1 MPQPN
6 TSGMEPAFG
15 DAFRSCCLYSSL
27 DQTVASPESSP
38 DSGFLYEQERQL
50 AYTNSSRNDL
60 LSLNLYRSPVK
71 DNIELL
77 SDLVDDEPSDSN
89 RCERWDISAL
99 EDFTKYTKTD
109 LWNNKELD
117 LLGLDEHASPYQN
130 EAEVSQTPTLAELN
144 ADDSQLVG
152 DSWCLLRTV
161 KEASPFSGKPD
172 SVCRTTET
180 FKKGNCMDSLID
192 SDFQSDGTVFL
203 QKREDQQ
210 SHLRSSEP
218 CIKAVGPRNTEVP
231 SKPGSHDLRNQT
243 SNSRVKVDSV
253 SSPEDGAVRNRTGSS
268 SWKHHKQSATTELR
282 DKSVEKT
289 DFNKGDGQVYTH
301 LTAFPIWSDGQ
312 ASGGR
317 SPEAGIELKNDEHNY
332 SLFSAEGVGLQA
344 KEERLEPD
352 DGSDSDQDDSENE
365 DDEEEEDDD
374 DEDADKDD
382 FSDYLSDAGNEHE
395 PSADVASETGARRLK
410 RRYFWEYNDSHAT
423 PSKQERTLQP
433 SEWDCYTLPSN
444 VYQKENG
451 IGQGRRMAKKSRRTD
466 VDDLTPNPRKLLH
479 IGDELKKLNKVIDD
493 LTPVNELPMNARPRS
508 RKEKNKLASRACRLK
523 KKAQHEANK
532 IKLWGLN
539 TEHDNLLQVIV
550 AIKRQI
556 MKRVESSDG
565 TEEESMT
572 EKLDKLMK
580 DTVGRSVAGQTS
592 EFVNEILGNV
602 ATGEAA
608 GGQS

>member
-6 TSGMEPAFG
+6 VSGMEPAFG

-27 DQTVASPESSP
+27 DQTVTSPDSSP

-71 DNIELL
+71 ENIELL

-109 LWNNKELD
+109 LWNDKELD

-130 EAEVSQTPTLAELN
+130 EAEISQTPTLAELN
-144 ADDSQLVG
+144 ADDSQLIA
-152 DSWCLLRTV
+152 DSWCFFRPV
-161 KEASPFSGKPD
+161 KDASPFSSKPD
-172 SVCRTTET
+172 SVCRTAENP
-180 FKKGNCMDSLID
+180 KKGNCMDPLID
-192 SDFQSDGTVFL
+192 PDYQSESTVFL
-203 QKREDQQ
+203 HKREDQQ
-210 SHLRSSEP
+210 SHLRSSKS
-218 CIKAVGPRNTEVP
+218 CIAAVGPRNTEIP
-231 SKPGSHDLRNQT
+231 SKSGNQDLRDQT
-243 SNSRVKVDSV
+243 SDSRAHTDSV
-253 SSPEDGAVRNRTGSS
+253 SNPEERAVHNRTASS
-268 SWKHHKQSATTELR
+268 SWKHHRRSAATGLG
-282 DKSVEKT
+282 DAGVEKS
-289 DFNKGDGQVYTH
+289 DFNKGDGQACTH
-301 LTAFPIWSDGQ
+301 LTAFPIWSARQ
-312 ASGGR
+312 ASEGQ
-317 SPEAGIELKNDEHNY
+317 SPEAGVELQNHEHNY
-332 SLFSAEGVGLQA
+332 SLFSAEGLGLQTS
-344 KEERLEPD
+344 EERLEPEN
-352 DGSDSDQDDSENE
+352 GSDSEQDDSENE
-365 DDEEEEDDD
+365 DDEEEDD
-374 DEDADKDD
+374 DEDKDD
-382 FSDYLSDAGNEHE
+382 FSDYLSEAGNEHE
-395 PSADVASETGARRLK
+395 TSADVASEMGGRRLK
-410 RRYFWEYNDSHAT
+410 RRYFWEYSDSHVT

-451 IGQGRRMAKKSRRTD
+451 VGQGRRMAKKSRRTD

-493 LTPVNELPMNARPRS
+493 LTPVNELPVNARPRS

-539 TEHDNLLQVIV
+539 TEHDNLLKVIV

-556 MKRVESSDG
+556 MQRVESSDG
-565 TEEESMT
+565 SEEESMT

-580 DTVGRSVAGQTS
+580 DTIGRSVAGQTS
-592 EFVNEILGNV
+592 EFVNDVLEKV
-602 ATGEAA
+602 SAGESA
-608 GGQS
+608 GGLS

>member
-6 TSGMEPAFG
+6 ASAMEPAFG

-27 DQTVASPESSP
+27 DQTVASPDSSP

-60 LSLNLYRSPVK
+60 ISLNLYRSPVK

-89 RCERWDISAL
+89 KGERWDISAL

-144 ADDSQLVG
+144 ADDSQLVA
-152 DSWCLLRTV
+152 DSWCLLRNV
-161 KEASPFSGKPD
+161 KEASPFSSKPNN
-172 SVCRTTET
+172 VCRTTENP
-180 FKKGNCMDSLID
+180 KKGNCMDSLID
-192 SDFQSDGTVFL
+192 SDFQSNGTAFL

-210 SHLRSSEP
+210 GHSRSSQP
-218 CIKAVGPRNTEVP
+218 CIDTASPRNAELP
-231 SKPGSHDLRNQT
+231 SKSGSHDLRDQT
-243 SNSRVKVDSV
+243 GNSRVQVDPV
-253 SSPEDGAVRNRTGSS
+253 ASPEAGADHNRAGSGP
-268 SWKHHKQSATTELR
+268 WKYHKRSAAAEPR
-282 DKSVEKT
+282 DRGTEKT
-289 DFNKGDGQVYTH
+289 DASKGAGQVYTH
-301 LTAFPIWSDGQ
+301 LTAFPICSDRQ

-317 SPEAGIELKNDEHNY
+317 SPEAGVELKNDEHNY
-332 SLFSAEGVGLQA
+332 SLFSAEGLGMQA
-344 KEERLEPD
+344 NEERLEPE
-352 DGSDSDQDDSENE
+352 DGTDSEPDDSENE
-365 DDEEEEDDD
+365 DDEEEEEEEDD
-374 DEDADKDD
+374 DEDKDD
-382 FSDYLSDAGNEHE
+382 FSDYLSEGGNEHE
-395 PSADVASETGARRLK
+395 ASADVASEAGGRRLK
-410 RRYFWEYNDSHAT
+410 RRYFWEYSDSHAT

-451 IGQGRRMAKKSRRTD
+451 VGQGRRMAKKSRRTD

-539 TEHDNLLQVIV
+539 TEH
-550 AIKRQI
+550 
-556 MKRVESSDG
+556 
-565 TEEESMT
+565 
-572 EKLDKLMK
+572 
-580 DTVGRSVAGQTS
+580 GRSVAGQTS
-592 EFVNEILGNV
+592 EFVNEVLEKVSAGDP
-602 ATGEAA
+602 A
-608 GGQS
+608 GGLS

>member
-6 TSGMEPAFG
+6 VSGMEPAFG

-27 DQTVASPESSP
+27 DQTVASPDSSP
-38 DSGFLYEQERQL
+38 DSGFLYEQERQR

-71 DNIELL
+71 ENIELL

-109 LWNNKELD
+109 IWNNKELD
-117 LLGLDEHASPYQN
+117 LLGLDEHTSPYQN
-130 EAEVSQTPTLAELN
+130 EAEISQTPTLAELN
-144 ADDSQLVG
+144 ADDSQLVV
-152 DSWCLLRTV
+152 DSWCLLRPV

-172 SVCRTTET
+172 GVCRTAENP
-180 FKKGNCMDSLID
+180 KKGNCMDPLID

-203 QKREDQQ
+203 QKREEQQ
-210 SHLRSSEP
+210 SRLRSGKSSVT
-218 CIKAVGPRNTEVP
+218 AVGPRNTEIP
-231 SKPGSHDLRNQT
+231 SKSGNQNPSEQT
-243 SNSRVKVDSV
+243 SNSRVHADSV
-253 SSPEDGAVRNRTGSS
+253 SNAEEGAVDNRTGLS
-268 SWKHHKQSATTELR
+268 SWQNHKPSAATELEER
-282 DKSVEKT
+282 SGENS
-289 DFNKGDGQVYTH
+289 DFNKGNGQVCTN
-301 LTAFPIWSDGQ
+301 LTAFPIWPARQ
-312 ASGGR
+312 ASGGQ
-317 SPEAGIELKNDEHNY
+317 SPEAGVELKNHEHNY
-332 SLFSAEGVGLQA
+332 SLFSAEGLGLPTS
-344 KEERLEPD
+344 EERLEPEN
-352 DGSDSDQDDSENE
+352 GSDSEQDDSENE
-365 DDEEEEDDD
+365 DDEEEDD
-374 DEDADKDD
+374 DEDKDD
-382 FSDYLSDAGNEHE
+382 FSDYLSEAGNEHE
-395 PSADVASETGARRLK
+395 ASADVASEMGGRRLK
-410 RRYFWEYNDSHAT
+410 RRYFWEYSDSHVT

-433 SEWDCYTLPSN
+433 SEWDCSTLPSN

-451 IGQGRRMAKKSRRTD
+451 VGQGRRMAKKSRRTD

-493 LTPVNELPMNARPRS
+493 LTPVNELPVNARPRS

-539 TEHDNLLQVIV
+539 TEHDNLLKVIV

-556 MKRVESSDG
+556 VQRVESSDG

-572 EKLDKLMK
+572 EKLEILMK
-580 DTVGRSVAGQTS
+580 DTIGRSVAGQTS
-592 EFVNEILGNV
+592 EFVNNV
-602 ATGEAA
+602 LEKASAGESA
-608 GGQS
+608 GGLS